1 MRTEAKTAMK
11 RRFVKAVL
19 AAFLAAAAMS
29 SSRPARAQEL
39 QVTGPLKGAPAAR
52 HLRLYRKGRFEF
64 APTASFTLLDEYR
77 RTLLAG
83 ARLNYFI
90 TDWLGIGVWGA
101 GGVFSETTTLTN
113 EINTVAPRNVETV
126 INVNHTGGV
135 PSTPG
140 GAPSTIGSNASF
152 ADQTAKL
159 TYVIAPQATFIP
171 FRGKLAIFNKIF
183 VDTDLSLAAGLA
195 VVGIQERQYCGGGG
209 GQFPCYYPST
219 FGLASQTKIT
229 WTFGVDLTFWPSNLV
244 SFGIEYRALPFYW
257 NPAGFDTRGGG
268 PNGNYPD
275 NQVNSSDDTFKFNQ
289 LVTLA
294 VGFSF
299 PAPKVS
305 E

>member
-1 MRTEAKTAMK
+1 MK
-11 RRFVKAVL
+11 RRFVKAAL
-19 AAFLAAAAMS
+19 AASLATAAMA

-39 QVTGPLKGAPAAR
+39 QVTGPLKGAPAVR
-52 HLRLYRKGRFEF
+52 HLRWYRKGRFEF

-90 TDWLGIGVWGA
+90 TDWIGIGVWGA
-101 GGVFSETTTLTN
+101 GAAFSETTTLTN
-113 EINTVAPRNVETV
+113 EINQVAPRNVETV

-135 PSTPG
+135 PNMPG
-140 GAPSTIGSNASF
+140 GTPSTIGSNASF

-159 TYVIAPQATFIP
+159 SYVVSPQVTFIP

-195 VVGIQERQYCGGGG
+195 IVGIQERQYCGGGG
-209 GQFPCYYPST
+209 QNPCYEPN
-219 FGLASQTKIT
+219 FQLAGQTKFT
-229 WTFGVDLTFWPSNLV
+229 WTFGIDLTFWPSKLV
-244 SFGIEYRALPFYW
+244 SFGVEYRALPFYW

-268 PNGNYPD
+268 PTGNYPD
-275 NQVNSSDDTFKFNQ
+275 NQVNSNDDTFKFNQ

-299 PAPKVS
+299 PSPKIS

>member
-1 MRTEAKTAMK
+1 MK

-19 AAFLAAAAMS
+19 AASLAVAAIS
-29 SSRPARAQEL
+29 GSREARAQEI

-83 ARLNYFI
+83 ARLNYYL

-101 GGVFSETTTLTN
+101 GGVWSETTTLTN
-113 EINTVAPRNVETV
+113 EINQVAPRNVETV

-135 PSTPG
+135 PPTTG
-140 GAPSTIGSNASF
+140 AAPSTIGSNATF

-159 TYVIAPQATFIP
+159 SYVIAPQATFIP

-195 VVGIQERQYCGGGG
+195 FVGIQERQSCGGGG
-209 GQFPCYYPST
+209 NEYPCYDPRS
-219 FGLASQTKIT
+219 FGLASQTKLT

-275 NQVNSSDDTFKFNQ
+275 NQVNGSDDTFKFNQ

-299 PAPKVS
+299 PAPKIS

>member
-1 MRTEAKTAMK
+1 MTAMK

-19 AAFLAAAAMS
+19 AASLAMAALS
-29 SSRPARAQEL
+29 GSRPAQAQEL
-39 QVTGPLKGAPAAR
+39 QVTGPLKGAPAVR
-52 HLRLYRKGRFEF
+52 HLRWYRKGRFEF

-90 TDWLGIGVWGA
+90 TDWIGIGVWGA
-101 GGVFSETTTLTN
+101 GGVWSETTTLTN
-113 EINTVAPRNVETV
+113 EINQVAPRNVETV
-126 INVNHTGGV
+126 INVNHTGGIPV
-135 PSTPG
+135 NGAGS
-140 GAPSTIGSNASF
+140 APSQIGTSSGQSF

-159 TYVIAPQATFIP
+159 SYVIAPQVTFIP

-209 GQFPCYYPST
+209 QQPCYDPAS
-219 FGLASQTKIT
+219 FALASQTKIT
-229 WTFGVDLTFWPSNLV
+229 WTFGIDLTFWPSKLV

-275 NQVNSSDDTFKFNQ
+275 NQVNSNDDTFKFNQ
-289 LVTLA
+289 LVTVA

-299 PAPKVS
+299 PSPKIS

>member
-1 MRTEAKTAMK
+1 MK

-19 AAFLAAAAMS
+19 AASLAVAAMS
-29 SSRPARAQEL
+29 GSRQAQAQEL
-39 QVTGPLKGAPAAR
+39 QVTGPLKGAPAVR
-52 HLRLYRKGRFEF
+52 HLRWYRKGRFEF

-101 GGVFSETTTLTN
+101 GAAFSETTTLTN
-113 EINTVAPRNVETV
+113 EISQVAPRNVETV

-135 PSTPG
+135 PATAG
-140 GAPSTIGSNASF
+140 GTPSTIGSNASF

-159 TYVIAPQATFIP
+159 SYVIAPQATFIP

-195 VVGIQERQYCGGGG
+195 VVGIQEREYCGGGG
-209 GQFPCYYPST
+209 QLPCYNPST
-219 FGLASQTKIT
+219 FQLAGQTKIT
-229 WTFGVDLTFWPSNLV
+229 WTFGVDLTFWPSKLV
-244 SFGIEYRALPFYW
+244 SFGVEYRALPFYW

-275 NQVNSSDDTFKFNQ
+275 NQVNSNDDTFKFNQ
-289 LVTLA
+289 LVTVAL
-294 VGFSF
+294 GFSF
-299 PAPKVS
+299 PSPKVS

>member
-1 MRTEAKTAMK
+1 MK

-19 AAFLAAAAMS
+19 AASLAVAAMCG
-29 SSRPARAQEL
+29 SRDARAQEI
-39 QVTGPLKGAPAAR
+39 QVTGPLKGAPAVR
-52 HLRLYRKGRFEF
+52 HLRYYRKGRFEF

-83 ARLNYFI
+83 ARLNYYL

-101 GGVFSETTTLTN
+101 GGVWSETTTLTN
-113 EINTVAPRNVETV
+113 EINAPTGAPRNVETV

-135 PSTPG
+135 PTNGAGS
-140 GAPSTIGSNASF
+140 APSQIGSNASF

-159 TYVIAPQATFIP
+159 SYVIAPQVTFIP

-183 VDTDLSLAAGLA
+183 VDTDLSLAAGFA
-195 VVGIQERQYCGGGG
+195 FVGIQERQYCGGAN
-209 GQFPCYYPST
+209 QNPCYDPST
-219 FGLASQTKIT
+219 FSLASQTKLT

-299 PAPKVS
+299 PAPKLS

>member
-1 MRTEAKTAMK
+1 MRTETMTAMK

-19 AAFLAAAAMS
+19 AASLAVAAMS
-29 SSRPARAQEL
+29 GSREARAQEI
-39 QVTGPLKGAPAAR
+39 QVTGPLKGAPAVR
-52 HLRLYRKGRFEF
+52 HMRLYRKGRFEF

-83 ARLNYFI
+83 ARLNYYL

-101 GGVFSETTTLTN
+101 GGVWSETTTLTN
-113 EINTVAPRNVETV
+113 EVNQYAPRNVETV
-126 INVNHTGGV
+126 INVNHTGGC
-135 PSTPG
+135 PGGNCSSPTPG
-140 GAPSTIGSNASF
+140 ASPSQIGSNASF
-152 ADQTAKL
+152 ATA
-159 TYVIAPQATFIP
+159 
-171 FRGKLAIFNKIF
+171 G
-183 VDTDLSLAAGLA
+183 
-195 VVGIQERQYCGGGG
+195 
-209 GQFPCYYPST
+209 
-219 FGLASQTKIT
+219 QTKIT

-299 PAPKVS
+299 PAPKIN

>member
-1 MRTEAKTAMK
+1 MK
-11 RRFVKAVL
+11 RRFVKAAL
-19 AAFLAAAAMS
+19 AVSLAVAAMS
-29 SSRPARAQEL
+29 SSRPAHAQEL

-52 HLRLYRKGRFEF
+52 HLRLYRKGRIEF

-77 RTLLAG
+77 RTLLVG
-83 ARLNYFI
+83 ARLNYFL

-101 GGVFSETTTLTN
+101 GGVWSETTTLTN
-113 EINTVAPRNVETV
+113 EISQVAPRNVETV

-135 PSTPG
+135 PSMPG
-140 GAPSTIGSNASF
+140 ASPSTIGSNASF

-159 TYVIAPQATFIP
+159 SYVIAPQATFIP

-195 VVGIQERQYCGGGG
+195 IVGIQERQFCGGGG
-209 GQFPCYYPST
+209 QLACYDPRT
-219 FGLASQTKIT
+219 FTLASQTKFT
-229 WTFGVDLTFWPSNLV
+229 WTFGIDLNFYPSNLV
-244 SFGIEYRALPFYW
+244 SFGVEYRALPFYW
-257 NPAGFDTRGGG
+257 NPSGFDARGGG

-289 LVTLA
+289 IVTLA